1 MTQPCVYKIEGRS
14 PRARVRSLSAAHRRV
29 GQTSRGRP
37 DHDESS
43 GHFRSRWW
51 IASLG
56 RTVVKL
62 AVTRPVTALLLLL
75 LVAPLGMATA
85 QPPQKVPRVGYLKGG
100 SPSDPLRQRWLEAF
114 RQGLRELGYVEGQN
128 IAIESRWT
136 EGKDDRLPALAADL
150 VRSKVDVIVAETGAA
165 TRAAQQATRTI
176 PIVMSLVNDPVG
188 SGLVASLARPGGNV
202 TGLTIM
208 SPDLVGKQLELLKEV
223 VPKVS
228 RVALL
233 RHPDNP
239 ASAGQLR
246 EAEAAA
252 QALGMRLQ
260 TLEARSPQEIDGAFA
275 AMTRERAGALLVIPD
290 TLFWSQRR
298 QIAELAVKR
307 RLPSMRMG
315 EAYAEAG
322 GLMSYGPSY
331 LDLERRAATFVDK
344 ILKGANP
351 ADLPV
356 AQPTKFELV
365 INMKTAKAIGLTI
378 PPPLLQ
384 RSDQIID

>member
-1 MTQPCVYKIEGRS
+1 M
-14 PRARVRSLSAAHRRV
+14 
-29 GQTSRGRP
+29 
-37 DHDESS
+37 
-43 GHFRSRWW
+43 
-51 IASLG
+51 
-56 RTVVKL
+56 
-62 AVTRPVTALLLLL
+62 
-75 LVAPLGMATA
+75 
-85 QPPQKVPRVGYLKGG
+85 
-100 SPSDPLRQRWLEAF
+100 RQRWLEAF

-239 ASAGQLR
+239 ASAAQLR

-252 QALGMRLQ
+252 QALGVRLQ

-365 INMKTAKAIGLTI
+365 INLKTAKAIGLTI
-378 PPPLLQ
+378 PQPLLQ
-384 RSDQIID
+384 RADQIID